1 MNQGKNSVRAD
12 IKLRQKNRIWGL
24 FFIILLLLPG
34 NVLAN
39 NFKLSDLTNK
49 MAEISSLRD
58 KVIQRQAQASKLIKQ
73 LSQTMVGL
81 KEEIKGE
88 KRKLRITSCQEA
100 IRNPRVD
107 YNIKLIQKIL
117 VYISRLNEKVQYL
130 DIASQE
136 LAFLYQQAEDDL
148 KILET
153 LSDMKIEKLMGQINQ
168 TTHKYQSEAK
178 GLSIDVNGI
187 VLSPPEEIWNSIIS
201 NAGSG

>member
-1 MNQGKNSVRAD
+1 MNQGKNNVKTD
-12 IKLRQKNRIWGL
+12 IKLRQKNCIWGL

-34 NVLAN
+34 NILAN

-58 KVIQRQAQASKLIKQ
+58 KIIQRQAQASKLIKQ
-73 LSQTMVGL
+73 LSQTMVEL

-100 IRNPRVD
+100 IRNPRID

-117 VYISRLNEKVQYL
+117 VYISRLNEKIQYL

-153 LSDMKIEKLMGQINQ
+153 LSDMKIEKLMGQIDQ
-168 TTHKYQSEAK
+168 IFGKYQSEANR
-178 GLSIDVNGI
+178 LVIDSDGI
-187 VLSPPEEIWNSIIS
+187 VLSPPEEIWESIMS
-201 NAGSG
+201 N

>member
-1 MNQGKNSVRAD
+1 MNHGKNHVKTD
-12 IKLRQKNRIWGL
+12 IPLRQKNFIWGL
-24 FFIILLLLPG
+24 FFILLLLLPG
-34 NVLAN
+34 NILAD

-58 KVIQRQAQASKLIKQ
+58 KIIQRQAQASKLIKQ
-73 LSQTMVGL
+73 LSQTMVEL

-88 KRKLRITSCQEA
+88 KRKFRITSCQEA
-100 IRNPRVD
+100 IHNPRID

-117 VYISRLNEKVQYL
+117 VYISRLNDKVQYL
-130 DIASQE
+130 DIAREE
-136 LAFLYQQAEDDL
+136 LVFFYQQAEDDL

-153 LSDMKIEKLMGQINQ
+153 LSDMKIEKLMDQINQ

-187 VLSPPEEIWNSIIS
+187 DLSPPEEIWNNTIMS
-201 NAGSG
+201 AE

>member
-1 MNQGKNSVRAD
+1 MNHGKNHVKAD
-12 IKLRQKNRIWGL
+12 IPLRQKNFIWGL
-24 FFIILLLLPG
+24 FFILLLLLPG
-34 NVLAN
+34 NILAD

-49 MAEISSLRD
+49 MVEISSLRD

-73 LSQTMVGL
+73 LSQTMVEL
-81 KEEIKGE
+81 KEEIKGD
-88 KRKLRITSCQEA
+88 KRKLRTNSCQEA

-117 VYISRLNEKVQYL
+117 VYISRLHEKVQYL
-130 DIASQE
+130 DIAREE

-153 LSDMKIEKLMGQINQ
+153 LSDMKMEKLMDQINQ

-187 VLSPPEEIWNSIIS
+187 ILPPPEEIWNSIIS

>member
-1 MNQGKNSVRAD
+1 MNQGKNSVKAD

-34 NVLAN
+34 NILAN

-73 LSQTMVGL
+73 LSQTMVDL

-117 VYISRLNEKVQYL
+117 VYISRLNEKIQYL
-130 DIASQE
+130 DIASEE

-168 TTHKYQSEAK
+168 TTHKYQSEANR
-178 GLSIDVNGI
+178 LVIDCDGI
-187 VLSPPEEIWNSIIS
+187 VLTPPEEIWESIMS
-201 NAGSG
+201 D

>member
-1 MNQGKNSVRAD
+1 MNQGKNNVKTD
-12 IKLRQKNRIWGL
+12 IKLRQKNCIWGL

-34 NVLAN
+34 NILAN

-73 LSQTMVGL
+73 LSQTMVEL

-100 IRNPRVD
+100 IRNPRID

-117 VYISRLNEKVQYL
+117 VYISRLNEKIQYL

-153 LSDMKIEKLMGQINQ
+153 LSDMKIEKLMGQIDQ
-168 TTHKYQSEAK
+168 IFGKYQSEANR
-178 GLSIDVNGI
+178 LVIDSDGI
-187 VLSPPEEIWNSIIS
+187 VLSPPEEIWESIMS
-201 NAGSG
+201 N

>member
-1 MNQGKNSVRAD
+1 MNHRKSRVKTD
-12 IKLRQKNRIWGL
+12 IPLRQKNFIWGL

-34 NVLAN
+34 NILAD

-58 KVIQRQAQASKLIKQ
+58 KVIQQQAQASKLIKQ
-73 LSQTMVGL
+73 LSQTMVEL

-100 IRNPRVD
+100 IRNPRID

-117 VYISRLNEKVQYL
+117 VYISRLNDKVQYL
-130 DIASQE
+130 DIAREE
-136 LAFLYQQAEDDL
+136 LVFFYQQAEDDL

-187 VLSPPEEIWNSIIS
+187 DLSPPEEIWNNTIMS
-201 NAGSG
+201 AE

>member
-1 MNQGKNSVRAD
+1 MNQRKNSVKAD

-34 NVLAN
+34 NILAN

-73 LSQTMVGL
+73 LSQTMVDL

-130 DIASQE
+130 DIASEE

-168 TTHKYQSEAK
+168 TTHKYQSEANR
-178 GLSIDVNGI
+178 LVIDSDGI
-187 VLSPPEEIWNSIIS
+187 VLSPPEEIWESIMS
-201 NAGSG
+201 D

>member
-1 MNQGKNSVRAD
+1 MNQGKNRVKAD
-12 IKLRQKNRIWGL
+12 IKLRQKICIWGVL
-24 FFIILLLLPG
+24 LIIHLLLPG
-34 NVLAN
+34 NILAN

-58 KVIQRQAQASKLIKQ
+58 KVIQRHAQASKLIKQ
-73 LSQTMVGL
+73 LSQTVVEL

-88 KRKLRITSCQEA
+88 KRKLRTPSFQEA
-100 IRNPRVD
+100 IRNPRID

-117 VYISRLNEKVQYL
+117 VYTSGLHEKVQFL
-130 DIASQE
+130 NIAGEE
-136 LAFLYQQAEDDL
+136 LAFLYRQAEDDL

-153 LSDMKIEKLMGQINQ
+153 LSDMKIEKLMRHINQ

-187 VLSPPEEIWNSIIS
+187 VLSPPEEIWESIIMS
-201 NAGSG
+201 SK

>member
-1 MNQGKNSVRAD
+1 MNQGKNNVKTD
-12 IKLRQKNRIWGL
+12 IKLRQKNCIWGL

-34 NVLAN
+34 NTLAN

-73 LSQTMVGL
+73 LSQTMVEL

-100 IRNPRVD
+100 IRNPRID
-107 YNIKLIQKIL
+107 YNIKLIQRIL
-117 VYISRLNEKVQYL
+117 VYTSSLNEKVQYL

-153 LSDMKIEKLMGQINQ
+153 LSDMEIEKLMGQINQ
-168 TTHKYQSEAK
+168 IFGKYQSEANR
-178 GLSIDVNGI
+178 LVIDSDGI
-187 VLSPPEEIWNSIIS
+187 VLTPPEEIWESIMS
-201 NAGSG
+201 N

>member
-1 MNQGKNSVRAD
+1 MNHGKNHVKTD
-12 IKLRQKNRIWGL
+12 IPLRQKNFIWGL
-24 FFIILLLLPG
+24 SFILLLLLPG
-34 NVLAN
+34 NILAD

-58 KVIQRQAQASKLIKQ
+58 KIIQRQAQASKLIKQ
-73 LSQTMVGL
+73 LSQTMVEL

-107 YNIKLIQKIL
+107 YNIKLIQKIF
-117 VYISRLNEKVQYL
+117 VYISRLNDKVQYL
-130 DIASQE
+130 DIAREE
-136 LAFLYQQAEDDL
+136 LVFFYQQAEDDL

-153 LSDMKIEKLMGQINQ
+153 LSDMKIEKLMDQINQ

-178 GLSIDVNGI
+178 GLSIDVSGI
-187 VLSPPEEIWNSIIS
+187 ILPPPEEIWNSIIMS
-201 NAGSG
+201 TE

>member
-1 MNQGKNSVRAD
+1 MNQGKNSVKAD
-12 IKLRQKNRIWGL
+12 IKLRQKNRICGL

-34 NVLAN
+34 NILAN

-73 LSQTMVGL
+73 LSQTMVEL

-100 IRNPRVD
+100 IRNPRID
-107 YNIKLIQKIL
+107 YNIKLIQRIL
-117 VYISRLNEKVQYL
+117 VYTSSLNEKVQYL

-153 LSDMKIEKLMGQINQ
+153 LSDMKIEKLMGQIDQ
-168 TTHKYQSEAK
+168 IFGKYQSEANR
-178 GLSIDVNGI
+178 LVIDSDGI
-187 VLSPPEEIWNSIIS
+187 VLSPPEEIWESIMS
-201 NAGSG
+201 N

>member
-1 MNQGKNSVRAD
+1 MNQRKNSVKAD

-34 NVLAN
+34 NILAN

-73 LSQTMVGL
+73 LSQTMVDL

-117 VYISRLNEKVQYL
+117 VYISRLNEKIQYL
-130 DIASQE
+130 DIASEE

-168 TTHKYQSEAK
+168 TTHKYQSEANR
-178 GLSIDVNGI
+178 LVIDSDGI
-187 VLSPPEEIWNSIIS
+187 VLSPPEEIWGSIMS
-201 NAGSG
+201 D

>member
-1 MNQGKNSVRAD
+1 MNQRKNSVKTD

-34 NVLAN
+34 NILAN

-73 LSQTMVGL
+73 LSQTMVDL

-117 VYISRLNEKVQYL
+117 VYISRLNEKIQYL
-130 DIASQE
+130 DIASEE

-168 TTHKYQSEAK
+168 TTHKYQSEANR
-178 GLSIDVNGI
+178 LVIDSDGI
-187 VLSPPEEIWNSIIS
+187 VLSPPEEIWESIMS
-201 NAGSG
+201 D

>member
-1 MNQGKNSVRAD
+1 MNQRKNSVKAD

-34 NVLAN
+34 NILAN

-73 LSQTMVGL
+73 LSQTMVDL

-117 VYISRLNEKVQYL
+117 VYISRLNEKIQYL
-130 DIASQE
+130 DIASEE

-168 TTHKYQSEAK
+168 TTHKYQSEANR
-178 GLSIDVNGI
+178 LVIDSDGI
-187 VLSPPEEIWNSIIS
+187 VLSPPEEIWESIMS
-201 NAGSG
+201 D

>member
-1 MNQGKNSVRAD
+1 MNHRKSRVKTD
-12 IKLRQKNRIWGL
+12 IPLRQKNFVWGL
-24 FFIILLLLPG
+24 FFILLLLLPG
-34 NVLAN
+34 NILAD

-49 MAEISSLRD
+49 MVEISSLRD

-73 LSQTMVGL
+73 LSQTMVEL

-100 IRNPRVD
+100 IRNPRID

-117 VYISRLNEKVQYL
+117 VYISRLNDKVQYL
-130 DIASQE
+130 DIAREE
-136 LAFLYQQAEDDL
+136 LVFFYQQAEDDL

-153 LSDMKIEKLMGQINQ
+153 LSDMKIEKLMGHINQ
-168 TTHKYQSEAK
+168 ATHKYQSEAK
-178 GLSIDVNGI
+178 GLSIDINGI
-187 VLSPPEEIWNSIIS
+187 VLSPPKEIWNSIIS